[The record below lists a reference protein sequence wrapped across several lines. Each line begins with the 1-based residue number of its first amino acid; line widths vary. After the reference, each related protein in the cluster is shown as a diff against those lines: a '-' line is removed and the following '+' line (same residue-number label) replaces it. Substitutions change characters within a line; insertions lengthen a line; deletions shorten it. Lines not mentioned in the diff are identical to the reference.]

1 MGKEN
6 FKDRNV
12 QMHKNKKINMAFQ
25 KASKVNN
32 KSGKRKIKRPVYRQH
47 LIVEQFSKFERL

>member
-1 MGKEN
+1 MIKTMGKEN

-25 KASKVNN
+25 KASKVKN
-32 KSGKRKIKRPVYRQH
+32 KS
-47 LIVEQFSKFERL
+47 ENERLKDPFTGSI